1 MWENPIREFI
11 PLKLSNSIRIGLD
24 FMKKLQHHLML
35 IIGFFLTTVLT
46 GCLCYKP
53 EVRPKTLPNATLG
66 NPYFAKL
73 EVFGGHA
80 NRHHFNYIIQPEK
93 SGLELSPKG
102 LGTERVS
109 YNHLEVKGTP
119 KVAGTITIEL
129 FGTTYGTNTCVGK
142 RYDRVYTIKVE
153 Q

>member
-1 MWENPIREFI
+1 MIEFI

-109 YNHLEVKGTP
+109 YNDLEVKGTP

>member
-1 MWENPIREFI
+1 MIEFI
-11 PLKLSNSIRIGLD
+11 PLKLKNSIRIGINY
-24 FMKKLQHHLML
+24 MKKLRYHLML

-93 SGLELSPKG
+93 SGLELSLEG
-102 LGTERVS
+102 LGTERES
-109 YNHLEVKGTP
+109 YNDLEVKGTP
-119 KVAGTITIEL
+119 KVAGTITIKL
-129 FGTTYGTNTCVGK
+129 YGNTYGTNTCVGK
-142 RYDRVYTIKVE
+142 PYKRVYTIKVE

>member
-1 MWENPIREFI
+1 
-11 PLKLSNSIRIGLD
+11 
-24 FMKKLQHHLML
+24 MKKLQHHLML
-35 IIGFFLTTVLT
+35 IIGLFLTTVLT
-46 GCLCYKP
+46 GCFCMQKM
-53 EVRPKTLPNATLG
+53 EVLPKSLPNATLG
-66 NPYFAKL
+66 NPYYAKI
-73 EVFGGHA
+73 EIFGGVA
-80 NRHHFNYIIQPEK
+80 IDRHFSYHIKPEK

>member
-66 NPYFAKL
+66 NPYYAKI
-73 EVFGGHA
+73 EVFGGVA
-80 NRHHFNYIIQPEK
+80 NRHHFGYIIQPEK
-93 SGLELSPKG
+93 SGLELSPRG
-102 LGTERVS
+102 LGTEYVT
-109 YNHLEVKGTP
+109 YNHLEVKGIP
-119 KVAGTITIEL
+119 KVAGTITIK
-129 FGTTYGTNTCVGK
+129 FSGSTYGTMSCPGREYN
-142 RYDRVYTIKVE
+142 RVYTIKVE
-153 Q
+153 E

>member
-11 PLKLSNSIRIGLD
+11 PLKLKNSIRIGLD

-66 NPYFAKL
+66 NPYYAKI
-73 EVFGGHA
+73 EVFGGVA
-80 NRHHFNYIIQPEK
+80 IDRHFFYHIKPEK
-93 SGLELSPKG
+93 SGLELSPTDF
-102 LGTERVS
+102 GTEYVS
-109 YNHLEVKGTP
+109 YNDLEVKGTP
-119 KVAGTITIEL
+119 KVAGTITIKL
-129 FGTTYGTNTCVGK
+129 SGGTYGTMSCPGRDFK
-142 RYDRVYTIKVE
+142 KVYTIKVE
-153 Q
+153 E